1 MVSKKWLEEYRPT
14 EYGKPK
20 DFAFIMSLKNKGL
33 CISLIDKTWSR
44 YLIEYSSKDI
54 ETDKMLIK
62 GVIVV
67 NGEEEFEGGI
77 KKALSDLEL
86 TVFIKEE

>member
-1 MVSKKWLEEYRPT
+1 
-14 EYGKPK
+14 
-20 DFAFIMSLKNKGL
+20 
-33 CISLIDKTWSR
+33 LIDKTWSR